1 MKYTI
6 DTELK
11 TVTIE
16 NAYFESISKF
26 ADEIK
31 KVEKLF
37 PDYKISIIKEHNL
50 NTYQYPLQGGGIMYT
65 NDNGVPNVTC
75 TSDLIKS

>member
-31 KVEKLF
+31 KIEKLF
-37 PDYKISIIKEHNL
+37 PDYKISIIKEQNL
-50 NTYQYPLQGGGIMYT
+50 TQPYQYPLGGGIMYT
-65 NDNGVPNVTC
+65 NDNGAPNITC
-75 TSDLIKS
+75 TSDLLKS